1 MHISSTFMP
10 TITTSHFGAF
20 QQHPL
25 VHHKAS
31 SHFQSKAYIVI
42 FDAGSSGSRVHVFY
56 FDNDLNLIH
65 IGKDLKLFVQT
76 KLGLSTNR
84 MGNLA
89 SCRTSVSP
97 SI

>member
-1 MHISSTFMP
+1 MPISSAFMP
-10 TITTSHFGAF
+10 TTTTSHFGAF

-25 VHHKAS
+25 VYHKAS
-31 SHFQSKAYIVI
+31 PHFQSRAYVVI

-56 FDNDLNLIH
+56 FNNDLNLVH

-76 KLGLSTNR
+76 KLGLSTDR

-89 SCRTSVSP
+89 SCRTSVFP